1 MKKTLSICLALV
13 LALAVSLSAF
23 AADAPSKD
31 SVKKELDSTFAYLS
45 SEISG
50 YTADSAVDYYYLVK
64 ASGNAKTFYDGFL
77 ESVKANLDANGGK
90 LVTAYGENISSYAAV
105 IGIIDAMGDDPTDV
119 NSVNLVELFE
129 KLDNKEVS
137 NPYYYNIVIPVAS
150 KYCDEAF
157 VKSLCDSFIE
167 SNYTMGSGMNYWG
180 FACDNTAMFIS
191 AVAQSGFDC
200 YDAVLADAINV
211 IDTYKTDG
219 GYCYNPEYGTAP
231 NVNSTALALMAK
243 CAYYTYKGT
252 VSENLSE
259 LTGLYNAL
267 LTFKGETEGS
277 YTYDGAESKYSAAD
291 AIKGLS
297 AYYITLP
304 ESTPDSPD
312 VTPGKP
318 DTKPDVTPGKPDTKP
333 DVTPDKPDAK
343 PDVTPDKPDAKPDVT
358 PDKPDAKPNVGNNGE
373 TNKNPDIPNTDGE
386 SSVLS
391 AAGISLGVIVLT
403 AFATKKKE
411 QAD

>member
-1 MKKTLSICLALV
+1 MKKTLSICLALILALSLSLSV
-13 LALAVSLSAF
+13 LAVGLT
-23 AADAPSKD
+23 SKD
-31 SVKKELDSTFAYLS
+31 SVKKEIDNAVGYVS
-45 SEISG
+45 SAASG
-50 YTADSAVDYYYLVK
+50 YTADNAADYYYLVGTSES
-64 ASGNAKTFYDGFL
+64 ANAFYNGFL
-77 ESVKANLDANGGK
+77 ASVKANLDDNDGK

-105 IGIIDAMGDDPTDV
+105 IGILDAMGGDPTNV

-137 NPYYYNIVIPVAS
+137 SPYFYNFIIPVAA
-150 KYCDEAF
+150 KYCGEAF

-167 SNYTMGSGMNYWG
+167 NYYTMGSGMDYWG
-180 FACDNTAMFIS
+180 YGCDNTAMFLSAIS
-191 AVAQSGFDC
+191 QSGLDC
-200 YDAVLADAINV
+200 YNAYIDDAAKVL
-211 IDTYKTDG
+211 DTYKTEG

-267 LTFKGETEGS
+267 LAFKGETEGS

-297 AYYITLP
+297 AYYSILP
-304 ESTPDSPD
+304 ENTPDSPD
-312 VTPGKP
+312 VTPDNP
-318 DTKPDVTPGKPDTKP
+318 DTKPNTP
-333 DVTPDKPDAK
+333 DVTEPS
-343 PDVTPDKPDAKPDVT
+343 TE
-358 PDKPDAKPNVGNNGE
+358 NGNSGVD
-373 TNKNPDIPNTDGE
+373 KNPDIPNTDGGF
-386 SSVLS
+386 SVLS
-391 AAGISLGVIVLT
+391 VAVISLGVIAST
-403 AFATKKKE
+403 AFVMKKKK